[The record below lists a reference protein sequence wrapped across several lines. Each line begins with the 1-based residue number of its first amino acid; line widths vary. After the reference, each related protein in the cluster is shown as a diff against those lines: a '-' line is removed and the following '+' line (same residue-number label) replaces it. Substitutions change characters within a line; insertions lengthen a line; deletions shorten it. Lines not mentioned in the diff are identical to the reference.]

1 MFLGEVTPSLLV
13 SSKSIGDLA
22 LSRLLEGLLSS
33 NLLILLLRIDL
44 CVGDRG
50 DLLEPTEAP
59 AAAAAL
65 IRCWRRPGL
74 RPNRCPVKG
83 ASRLGFGG
91 WKKKQYEYTK

>member
-1 MFLGEVTPSLLV
+1 MFFGEVTPSLLV
-13 SSKSIGDLA
+13 SSRSIGDLA

-33 NLLILLLRIDL
+33 NLLLLRTDL
-44 CVGDRG
+44 CGDKG
-50 DLLEPTEAP
+50 DVLEPAEAP

-74 RPNRCPVKG
+74 RPNRWPVKG

-91 WKKKQYEYTK
+91 